1 MKKLYLLRHAKSSW
15 ENLDLEDFDRPLN
28 NRGKN
33 QLLYMKEFIIKNK
46 IKPELILCSTSN
58 RTKLTNKGIFNK
70 ENTIYMDNLYHASN
84 KELQRIIKSIDNKI
98 NNIMIIG
105 HNPGLNEFAYEL
117 INFQKNI
124 QTASLLEIDILVN
137 NWDEINSK
145 NSRFISYTNP
155 PKKN

>member
-145 NSRFISYTNP
+145 NSRFVSYTNP
-155 PKKN
+155 PKKT